1 MNFKEFIGHVK
12 RNDVYSVETGLS
24 ANPDWVHQKDERRDA
39 TPLVHAAASGAVEVA
54 SGEFH
59 DQGDAKWIVI
69 RGQLRG
75 HNDTP
80 CGGWW
85 FQ

>member
-1 MNFKEFIGHVK
+1 MTFDAVCMIKNLEFSKTKKHRHFWIDRPKVLRSLIGK
-12 RNDVYSVETGLS
+12 
-24 ANPDWVHQKDERRDA
+24 
-39 TPLVHAAASGAVEVA
+39 
-54 SGEFH
+54 FH

-80 CGGWW
+80 FGRPTLGWPIGRPQGVFGGISYY
-85 FQ
+85 

>member
-1 MNFKEFIGHVK
+1 MNGK
-12 RNDVYSVETGLS
+12 
-24 ANPDWVHQKDERRDA
+24 
-39 TPLVHAAASGAVEVA
+39 
-54 SGEFH
+54 FH

-80 CGGWW
+80 TRGQPIGRLGVLGRILW
-85 FQ
+85 FRILSGP